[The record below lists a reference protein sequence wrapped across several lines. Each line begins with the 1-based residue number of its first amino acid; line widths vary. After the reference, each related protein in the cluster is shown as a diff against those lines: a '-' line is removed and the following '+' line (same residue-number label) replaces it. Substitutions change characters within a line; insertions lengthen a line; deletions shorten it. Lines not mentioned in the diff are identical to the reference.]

1 MDVLAR
7 PHTWCGTPVDRHG
20 WIDAMSK
27 IGLSCRFD
35 ASYFGPSSAAYGQ
48 AGNMLI
54 GRLEIAGQT
63 LSPISRAAGQWPNQ
77 EIRLKVVRSGSM
89 LIEQNGQ
96 ALRVGPGEIVVAD
109 PSFHFVASVREP
121 TQLSIVRI
129 PKPLLHDRGWVHHF
143 HRAFEAVP
151 MSADVTAVRDFVL
164 ALTAQIGRASEP
176 LLARMGMQCL
186 DLMDV
191 LLTPCQ
197 PVLGRRSGAKVAWLA
212 KQAIARRIGDAS
224 LDVTSVAAAV
234 NVSPSCLSRA
244 LKAEGLSAMRYAY
257 SLRIEHAAQ
266 LLANVPH
273 LMIREVADQCGFLN
287 AAHFSRVFKEHHGMT
302 PREFALRCAALHS
315 TQRAEAP
322 PHNEATS
329 IARDG

>member
-1 MDVLAR
+1 
-7 PHTWCGTPVDRHG
+7 
-20 WIDAMSK
+20 
-27 IGLSCRFD
+27 
-35 ASYFGPSSAAYGQ
+35 
-48 AGNMLI
+48 MLI
-54 GRLEIAGQT
+54 GRLDIAGQT
-63 LSPISRAAGQWPNQ
+63 LSPISRAAGQWPTQ

-89 LIEQNGQ
+89 LIEQKGH
-96 ALRVGPGEIVVAD
+96 ALCVGPGEIVVVD
-109 PSFHFVASVREP
+109 PSFHFAASFRESA
-121 TQLSIVRI
+121 QLSIVRI
-129 PKPLLHDRGWVHHF
+129 PKPLLHDRGWAHHF
-143 HRAFEAVP
+143 HRAFEPVP

-164 ALTAQIGRASEP
+164 NLTAQVGRASEP
-176 LLARMGMQCL
+176 LLARMSMQCL

-191 LLTPCQ
+191 LLGACQ
-197 PVLGRRSGAKVAWLA
+197 PVLGRRSSAKVAWLA

-257 SLRIEHAAQ
+257 TLRIEHARQ
-266 LLANVPH
+266 LLANVPQ

-302 PREFALRCAALHS
+302 PREFALRCTS
-315 TQRAEAP
+315 KRAEATP
-322 PHNEATS
+322 RNAAET